1 MRLIDVHCHL
11 QSDVLRPRLS
21 RIISDAEAVGIEKF
35 ITCATAPDDWNACR
49 DVSSG
54 YECVSFALG
63 IHPWYIPDNAVSF
76 LDSLSESDFT
86 GAVAIGE
93 TGLDS
98 RHPKHPMDLQILIF
112 RKQLE
117 LASDLN
123 LPVIIH
129 CMGAWQEL
137 HHELKSHP
145 LRQGGIIHNF
155 NGSRELADTFTG
167 FGISFSIGGTL
178 TYRDSVK
185 RADMIRSIYPDNLLL
200 ETDSPDIPPRE
211 KKGMINEPSNII
223 YALKAASEIL
233 CVDENDIAE
242 TTSKNADRLFFSY

>member
-11 QSDVLRPRLS
+11 QSDVLRSHLS
-21 RIISDAEAVGIEKF
+21 RIISDAASVGVEKL
-35 ITCATAPDDWNACR
+35 ITCATSPDDWVSCR
-49 DVSSG
+49 DVRSE

-63 IHPWYIPDNAVSF
+63 IHPWYIPDNAKSF
-76 LDSLSESDFT
+76 LDTLGESDFT

-98 RHPKHPMDLQILIF
+98 RHPKYPMDLQILIF

-117 LASDLN
+117 IASDMN

-129 CMGAWQEL
+129 CMSAWQEL
-137 HHELKSHP
+137 HQELKSHP
-145 LRQGGIIHNF
+145 LRRGGIIHNF
-155 NGSRELADTFTG
+155 NGSKELADTFIG
-167 FGISFSIGGTL
+167 LGLSFSIGGTL

-185 RADMIRSIYPDNLLL
+185 RADMIRSIYPENLLF

-211 KKGMINEPSNII
+211 KKGMINEPSNMK
-223 YALKAASEIL
+223 YVLKAASEIL
-233 CVDENDIAE
+233 SEEEHRIAE
-242 TTSKNADRLFFSY
+242 TTSNNADRIFFSR